1 MSGRTTR
8 TRLLAATTLAVAAL
22 SLTACGSGA
31 AKDEGAATTSVAPTA
46 PATRPA
52 ETTTPT
58 NDTTTT
64 PQGGSSGKTAGSTS
78 GSTSGSTAGST
89 GGSKN
94 GGTSTGS
101 TTGGKSGGA
110 SSAGSSGSGGVG
122 GANASTSGGG
132 DDTNGPSRNKQCGAG
147 DTRTTATPVAR
158 PLNHMLLTV
167 TNTGSGLCDLLGY
180 PVARFGEAQSVP
192 PVMEETHPQ
201 AVVTLAPGESGYA
214 GVLLSAADGSG
225 QHGYT
230 TTSLTVGFTNGTTAR
245 PPLAGEGVY
254 VDSSLRVTYW
264 QSSMDDALN

>member
-31 AKDEGAATTSVAPTA
+31 VKDEGAATTSVAPTA
-46 PATRPA
+46 TQSAATPATP
-52 ETTTPT
+52 
-58 NDTTTT
+58 
-64 PQGGSSGKTAGSTS
+64 TAGSTTTRPRG
-78 GSTSGSTAGST
+78 GSSEGTAGST
-89 GGSKN
+89 GGAKN
-94 GGTSTGS
+94 GGTTTGAAS
-101 TTGGKSGGA
+101 GGKSGGT
-110 SSAGSSGSGGVG
+110 GSSGS
-122 GANASTSGGG
+122 ASGGTGASASGG
-132 DDTNGPSRNKQCGAG
+132 DSDGPSRNKQCGAG

-192 PVMEETHPQ
+192 PVIEETHPQ

-230 TTSLTVGFTNGTTAR
+230 TTSLTVGFTDGTTAR
-245 PPLAGEGVY
+245 PKLAGKGVY

-264 QSSMDDALN
+264 QGSMDDALN

>member
-31 AKDEGAATTSVAPTA
+31 VKDEGAATTSVAPTVTQSA
-46 PATRPA
+46 ATPATP
-52 ETTTPT
+52 
-58 NDTTTT
+58 
-64 PQGGSSGKTAGSTS
+64 TAGSTTTQPRG
-78 GSTSGSTAGST
+78 GSSEGTAGST
-89 GGSKN
+89 GGAKN
-94 GGTSTGS
+94 GGTTTGAAS
-101 TTGGKSGGA
+101 GGKSGGT
-110 SSAGSSGSGGVG
+110 GSSGSASG
-122 GANASTSGGG
+122 GADASASGG
-132 DDTNGPSRNKQCGAG
+132 DSDGPSRNKQCGAG
-147 DTRTTATPVAR
+147 NTRTTATPVAR

-192 PVMEETHPQ
+192 PVIEETHPQ

-230 TTSLTVGFTNGTTAR
+230 TTSLTVGFTDGTTAR
-245 PPLAGEGVY
+245 PKLAGKGVY

-264 QSSMDDALN
+264 QGSMDDALN

>member
-31 AKDEGAATTSVAPTA
+31 VKDEGAATTSVAPTA
-46 PATRPA
+46 TQSAATPATP
-52 ETTTPT
+52 
-58 NDTTTT
+58 
-64 PQGGSSGKTAGSTS
+64 TAGSTTTRPRG
-78 GSTSGSTAGST
+78 GSSEGTAGST
-89 GGSKN
+89 GGAKN
-94 GGTSTGS
+94 GGTTTGAAS
-101 TTGGKSGGA
+101 GGKSGGT
-110 SSAGSSGSGGVG
+110 GSSGS
-122 GANASTSGGG
+122 ASGGTGASASGG
-132 DDTNGPSRNKQCGAG
+132 DSDGPSRNKQCGAG

-192 PVMEETHPQ
+192 PVIEETHPQ

-230 TTSLTVGFTNGTTAR
+230 TTSLTVGFTDGTTAR
-245 PPLAGEGVY
+245 PKLTGKGVY

-264 QSSMDDALN
+264 QGSMDDALN